1 MAWAMQCTRRTAD
14 EMKMKRCLSPPKTLQ
29 FSPRFMNH
37 HDFAFDDTFSETANN
52 ADVYEGTAQQLVW
65 DALQG
70 KQGTVMMSPGKTCC
84 SLKVFW
90 RVEEV
95 DMDSRCRTRNDRVE
109 E

>member
-1 MAWAMQCTRRTAD
+1 
-14 EMKMKRCLSPPKTLQ
+14 
-29 FSPRFMNH
+29 MNH

-70 KQGTVMMSPGKTCC
+70 KQGTVMMSPGKK
-84 SLKVFW
+84 LKCIMFW

-95 DMDSRCRTRNDRVE
+95 DMDSRCRTKNDRVE
-109 E
+109 AVEICLCCCLKQ

>member
-14 EMKMKRCLSPPKTLQ
+14 EMKMKRRLSPPKILS
-29 FSPRFMNH
+29 FPPRFMNH

-70 KQGTVMMSPGKTCC
+70 KQGTVMMSPGK
-84 SLKVFW
+84 KNVV
-90 RVEEV
+90 R
-95 DMDSRCRTRNDRVE
+95 
-109 E
+109 